1 MWSRASN
8 LLSQSRMQ
16 SGQLKE
22 LYTWFLFIV
31 YGNLMSCAYKKLF
44 FVYTNFQMCIQYFL
58 IFNFSIEN

>member
-44 FVYTNFQMCIQYFL
+44 FVYTNFQMCIQKFL